1 MGDVG
6 SGSLL
11 PGAAKKPG
19 VASPGTPAFH
29 GNAAARSAAAKIQ
42 ARFRKFM
49 DDRDK
54 RRVAS
59 QEGVA
64 RDPRGG
70 GGGAHHVLL
79 GSDDESSD
87 EEETFSREPSAAFDA
102 GATNVE
108 TRFTRMRESRD
119 APKLVKCALLTLCWF
134 GLSTGLAM
142 YNKTLFGARK
152 GGFPAPLLLTS
163 VQFAMQWMLAG
174 LILEYVTPSL
184 RPKRAIDWN
193 AFSRHVAPV
202 GVAMGFDIGLSNLS
216 LVHVTVSFYTL
227 AKTSSILF
235 LLAFAFAI
243 GVEPFSMRLTAAVL
257 VLCLGEVLTVHGETQ
272 FNALGAALCFG
283 AAAASG
289 VRWVLSQRVLHSSH
303 DKSGKARQAGG
314 LRKSHGVHNPPVML
328 RVMMPVM
335 CAVVF
340 AFSCFKERWW
350 ATLPGSEWG
359 SSFSDVLLDLAL
371 TAIGATMALCMS
383 MAEFELV
390 KETSAVTVSVIGT
403 GKDVFTVAAAVLVF
417 GDGFGVENFFGLLFV
432 VSGIAAYNY
441 HKAQSAKEQAERDA
455 KTRDFKRR
463 IELAAYPGR
472 TSSSKDAGDENPK
485 GNASRGGGG
494 DDAAVAAA
502 QAARDRLAA
511 ELGIGAPRPGG

>member
-19 VASPGTPAFH
+19 VASPETPAFH

-87 EEETFSREPSAAFDA
+87 EEETFSREHSAAFDA

-108 TRFTRMRESRD
+108 IRFTRMRESRD
-119 APKLVKCALLTLCWF
+119 APNFVKCALLTLCWF

-184 RPKRAIDWN
+184 RPTRAIDWN

-202 GVAMGFDIGLSNLS
+202 GVAMGLDIGLSNLS

-243 GVEPFSMRLTAAVL
+243 GVEPFSTRLTAAVL

-272 FNALGAALCFG
+272 FNALGATLCFG

-289 VRWVLSQRVLHSSH
+289 VRWVLSQRVLHSIH
-303 DKSGKARQAGG
+303 KARQTGG

-359 SSFSDVLLDLAL
+359 SSFSDVLFDLAL

-383 MAEFELV
+383 LAEFELV

-417 GDGFGVENFFGLLFV
+417 NDGFGVENFFGLLFV

-441 HKAQSAKEQAERDA
+441 HKVQSAKEQAERDA
-455 KTRDFKRR
+455 KARDFKRR
-463 IELAAYPGR
+463 VELAAYPGR
-472 TSSSKDAGDENPK
+472 SSSSKDAGDENA
-485 GNASRGGGG
+485 GNASQGGGG
-494 DDAAVAAA
+494 GDAAVAAA

>member
-11 PGAAKKPG
+11 PGAGKNPG
-19 VASPGTPAFH
+19 VASPGPPALH
-29 GNAAARSAAAKIQ
+29 GKATARSAAAKIQ

-54 RRVAS
+54 KHVAS
-59 QEGVA
+59 KEGVA
-64 RDPRGG
+64 RDSRDV

-87 EEETFSREPSAAFDA
+87 DEEDA
-102 GATNVE
+102 DANAP
-108 TRFTRMRESRD
+108 FTTSDLAR
-119 APKLVKCALLTLCWF
+119 PKLVKCAFLTLCWF
-134 GLSTGLAM
+134 GLSTALAM
-142 YNKTLFGARK
+142 YNKVLFGARK

-163 VQFAMQWMLAG
+163 VQFAMQWMLASF
-174 LILEYVTPSL
+174 ILAYVAPSL
-184 RPKRAIDWN
+184 RPRRAIDWN
-193 AFSRHVAPV
+193 VFLKHVAPV
-202 GVAMGFDIGLSNLS
+202 GVAMGLDIGLSNLS

-243 GVEPFSMRLTAAVL
+243 GVEPVSLRLTAAVL
-257 VLCLGEVLTVHGETQ
+257 LLCLGEVLTVRGETQ
-272 FNALGAALCFG
+272 FNALGAALCFA

-289 VRWVLSQRVLHSSH
+289 VRWVLSQRVLHSSV
-303 DKSGKARQAGG
+303 KNKNKNENENRASVNTKETGG
-314 LRKSHGVHNPPVML
+314 LRKSHGMHNPPVML

-335 CAVVF
+335 CVVVF

-359 SSFSDVLLDLAL
+359 SSSYDVLFDLLVTLFGAL
-371 TAIGATMALCMS
+371 MALCMS

-403 GKDVFTVAAAVLVF
+403 GKDVFTVLCAVLIF
-417 GDGFGVENFFGLLFV
+417 GDGFGLENFFGLVFV
-432 VSGIAAYNY
+432 VSGIGAYNW
-441 HKAQSAKEQAERDA
+441 HKAQSAREKAERDEEE
-455 KTRDFKRR
+455 RERKRR
-463 IELAAYPGR
+463 LVELAAYPG
-472 TSSSKDAGDENPK
+472 K
-485 GNASRGGGG
+485 GTNAEGMSDGGG
-494 DDAAVAAA
+494 DADVAAA

>member
-19 VASPGTPAFH
+19 VASPETPAFH

-87 EEETFSREPSAAFDA
+87 EEETFSREHSAAFDA

-108 TRFTRMRESRD
+108 IRFTRMRESRD
-119 APKLVKCALLTLCWF
+119 APNFVKCALLTLCWF

-184 RPKRAIDWN
+184 RPTRAIDWN

-202 GVAMGFDIGLSNLS
+202 GVAMGLDIGLSNLS

-243 GVEPFSMRLTAAVL
+243 GVEPFSTRLTAAVL

-272 FNALGAALCFG
+272 FNALGATLCFG

-289 VRWVLSQRVLHSSH
+289 VRWVLSQRVLHSIH
-303 DKSGKARQAGG
+303 KARQTGG

-340 AFSCFKERWW
+340 AFSCVKERWW

-359 SSFSDVLLDLAL
+359 SSFSDVLFDLAL

-383 MAEFELV
+383 LAEFELV

-417 GDGFGVENFFGLLFV
+417 NDGFGVENFFGLLFV

-441 HKAQSAKEQAERDA
+441 HKVQSAKEQAERDA
-455 KTRDFKRR
+455 KARDLKRR
-463 IELAAYPGR
+463 VELAAYPGR
-472 TSSSKDAGDENPK
+472 SSSSKDAGDENA
-485 GNASRGGGG
+485 GNASQGGGG
-494 DDAAVAAA
+494 GDAAVAAA

>member
-19 VASPGTPAFH
+19 VASPETPAFH

-359 SSFSDVLLDLAL
+359 SSFSDVLFDLAL

-472 TSSSKDAGDENPK
+472 SSSSKDAGDENP

>member
-19 VASPGTPAFH
+19 VASPETPAFH

-87 EEETFSREPSAAFDA
+87 EEETFSREHSAAFDA

-108 TRFTRMRESRD
+108 IRFTRMRESRD
-119 APKLVKCALLTLCWF
+119 APNFVKCALLTLCWF

-184 RPKRAIDWN
+184 RPTRAIDWN

-202 GVAMGFDIGLSNLS
+202 GVAMGLDIGLSNLS

-243 GVEPFSMRLTAAVL
+243 GVEPFSTRLTAAVL

-272 FNALGAALCFG
+272 FNALGATLCFG

-289 VRWVLSQRVLHSSH
+289 VRWVLSQRVLHSIH
-303 DKSGKARQAGG
+303 KARQTGG

-335 CAVVF
+335 CVVVF

-359 SSFSDVLLDLAL
+359 SSFSDVLFDLAL

-383 MAEFELV
+383 LAEFELV

-417 GDGFGVENFFGLLFV
+417 NDGFGVENFFGLLFV

-441 HKAQSAKEQAERDA
+441 HKVQSAKEQAERDA
-455 KTRDFKRR
+455 KARDLKRR
-463 IELAAYPGR
+463 VELAAYPGR
-472 TSSSKDAGDENPK
+472 SSSSKDAGDENA
-485 GNASRGGGG
+485 GNASQGGGG
-494 DDAAVAAA
+494 GDAAVAAA

>member
-11 PGAAKKPG
+11 PGAGKKPG
-19 VASPGTPAFH
+19 VASPGPPAIH
-29 GNAAARSAAAKIQ
+29 GKATARSAAAKIQ

-49 DDRDK
+49 DDRSK
-54 RRVAS
+54 RHVAS
-59 QEGVA
+59 KEGVA
-64 RDPRGG
+64 RDSRGV

-87 EEETFSREPSAAFDA
+87 EEEEHHDA
-102 GATNVE
+102 NAP
-108 TRFTRMRESRD
+108 FTTSDLAR
-119 APKLVKCALLTLCWF
+119 PKLVKCAFLTLCWF
-134 GLSTGLAM
+134 GLSTALAM
-142 YNKTLFGARK
+142 YNKVLFGARR

-163 VQFAMQWMLAG
+163 VQFAMQWMLAS
-174 LILEYVTPSL
+174 LILTYVAPSL
-184 RPKRAIDWN
+184 RPRRAVDWN
-193 AFSRHVAPV
+193 VFTKHVAPV
-202 GVAMGFDIGLSNLS
+202 GVAMGLDIGLSNLS

-243 GVEPFSMRLTAAVL
+243 GVEPVSLRLTAAVL
-257 VLCLGEVLTVHGETQ
+257 LLCLGEVLTVRGETQ
-272 FNALGAALCFG
+272 FNALGAALCFA

-289 VRWVLSQRVLHSSH
+289 VRWVLSQRVLHSSV
-303 DKSGKARQAGG
+303 KNTNVKNTQSTGG
-314 LRKSHGVHNPPVML
+314 LRKSHGMHNPPVML

-335 CAVVF
+335 CVVVF
-340 AFSCFKERWW
+340 LFSCFKERWW

-359 SSFSDVLLDLAL
+359 SSWYDIFFDLLVTLFGAL
-371 TAIGATMALCMS
+371 MALCMS

-403 GKDVFTVAAAVLVF
+403 GKDVFTVLCAVLIF
-417 GDGFGVENFFGLLFV
+417 RDGFGLENFFGLVFV
-432 VSGIAAYNY
+432 VAGIGAYNW
-441 HKAQSAKEQAERDA
+441 HKALSAREKTERDEA
-455 KTRDFKRR
+455 EQEKRKR
-463 IELAAYPGR
+463 GRSVELASYHPGEG
-472 TSSSKDAGDENPK
+472 TAGTAAGD
-485 GNASRGGGG
+485 GG
-494 DDAAVAAA
+494 DASSVAAA

>member
-119 APKLVKCALLTLCWF
+119 APNFVKCALLTLCWF

-174 LILEYVTPSL
+174 LILEYVAPALKPRRT
-184 RPKRAIDWN
+184 IDWN
-193 AFSRHVAPV
+193 AFARHVAPV
-202 GVAMGFDIGLSNLS
+202 GVAMGLDIGLSNLS
-216 LVHVTVSFYTL
+216 IVHVTVSFYTL

-243 GVEPFSMRLTAAVL
+243 GVEPVSIRLTAAVL
-257 VLCLGEVLTVHGETQ
+257 ALCLGEVLTVHGETQ
-272 FNALGAALCFG
+272 FNALGAGLCFG

-289 VRWVLSQRVLHSSH
+289 VRWVLSQRVLQSSSAH
-303 DKSGKARQAGG
+303 PAGG
-314 LRKSHGVHNPPVML
+314 LRRSHGMHNPPVML
-328 RVMMPVM
+328 RAMMPVM

-359 SSFSDVLLDLAL
+359 SSFSDVLFDLAL

-383 MAEFELV
+383 LAEFELV

-472 TSSSKDAGDENPK
+472 SSSSKDAGDENP

>member
-19 VASPGTPAFH
+19 VASPETPAFH
-29 GNAAARSAAAKIQ
+29 GSAAARSAAAKIQ

-87 EEETFSREPSAAFDA
+87 EEETFSREHSAAFDA

-119 APKLVKCALLTLCWF
+119 APNFVKCALLTLCWF

-184 RPKRAIDWN
+184 RPTRAIDWN

-202 GVAMGFDIGLSNLS
+202 GVAMGLDIGLSNLS

-243 GVEPFSMRLTAAVL
+243 GVEPFSTRLTAAVL

-272 FNALGAALCFG
+272 FNALGATLCFG

-289 VRWVLSQRVLHSSH
+289 VRWVLSQRVLHSIH
-303 DKSGKARQAGG
+303 KARQTGG

-359 SSFSDVLLDLAL
+359 SSFSDVLFDLAL

-383 MAEFELV
+383 LAEFELV

-417 GDGFGVENFFGLLFV
+417 NDGFGVENFFGLLFV

-441 HKAQSAKEQAERDA
+441 HKVQSAKEQAERDA
-455 KTRDFKRR
+455 KARDFKRR
-463 IELAAYPGR
+463 VELAAYPGR
-472 TSSSKDAGDENPK
+472 SSSSKDAGDENA
-485 GNASRGGGG
+485 GNASQGGGG
-494 DDAAVAAA
+494 GDAAVAAA

>member
-19 VASPGTPAFH
+19 VASPETPAFH

-87 EEETFSREPSAAFDA
+87 EEETFSREHCAAFDA

-119 APKLVKCALLTLCWF
+119 APNFVKCALLTLCWF

-184 RPKRAIDWN
+184 RPTRAIDWN

-202 GVAMGFDIGLSNLS
+202 GVAMGLDIGLSNLS

-243 GVEPFSMRLTAAVL
+243 GVEPFSTRLTAAVL

-272 FNALGAALCFG
+272 FNALGATLCFG

-289 VRWVLSQRVLHSSH
+289 VRWVLSQRVLHSIH
-303 DKSGKARQAGG
+303 KARQTGG

-359 SSFSDVLLDLAL
+359 SSFSDVLFDLAL

-383 MAEFELV
+383 LAEFELV

-417 GDGFGVENFFGLLFV
+417 NDGFGVENFFGLLFV

-441 HKAQSAKEQAERDA
+441 HKVQSAKEQAERDA
-455 KTRDFKRR
+455 KARDFKRR
-463 IELAAYPGR
+463 VELAAYPGR
-472 TSSSKDAGDENPK
+472 SSSSKDAGDENA
-485 GNASRGGGG
+485 GNASQGGGG
-494 DDAAVAAA
+494 GDAAVAAA

>member
-19 VASPGTPAFH
+19 VASPETPAFH

-87 EEETFSREPSAAFDA
+87 EEETFSREHSAAFDA

-108 TRFTRMRESRD
+108 IRFTRMRESRD
-119 APKLVKCALLTLCWF
+119 APNFVKCALLTLCWF

-184 RPKRAIDWN
+184 RPTRAIDWN

-202 GVAMGFDIGLSNLS
+202 GVAMGLDIGLSNLS

-243 GVEPFSMRLTAAVL
+243 GVEPFSTRLTAAVL

-272 FNALGAALCFG
+272 FNALGATLCFG

-289 VRWVLSQRVLHSSH
+289 VRWVLSQRVLHSIH
-303 DKSGKARQAGG
+303 KARQTGG

-359 SSFSDVLLDLAL
+359 SSFSDVLFDLAL

-383 MAEFELV
+383 LAEFELV

-417 GDGFGVENFFGLLFV
+417 NDGFGVENFFGLLFV

-441 HKAQSAKEQAERDA
+441 HKVQSAKEQAERDA
-455 KTRDFKRR
+455 KARDLKRR
-463 IELAAYPGR
+463 VELAAYPGR
-472 TSSSKDAGDENPK
+472 SSSSKDTGDENA
-485 GNASRGGGG
+485 GNASQGGGG
-494 DDAAVAAA
+494 GDAAVAAA